1 MFLSLEL
8 SEKIFTEK
16 QVFCKES
23 VCKEVAS
30 KKDKNCLV
38 GLKSF
43 SGKWVKFLM
52 IAIVV
57 NTEEVKPFLLLC
69 VSKWKMHPI
78 S

>member
-43 SGKWVKFLM
+43 SGKWVKFL
-52 IAIVV
+52 ID
-57 NTEEVKPFLLLC
+57 C
-69 VSKWKMHPI
+69 HCG
-78 S
+78 